1 MQTLHV
7 VFHASYSGARRTADC
22 VRLQQLGKKLSNCER
37 LLCGHWRD
45 YKIQALL

>member
-22 VRLQQLGKKLSNCER
+22 VRLQQLGKKLVR
-37 LLCGHWRD
+37 G
-45 YKIQALL
+45 K